1 MKSANY
7 SRRQVLRLATPAL
20 GGAFLAEKLLAEPS
34 APERPLFSFGLLG
47 DPQYADVNPSGS
59 RHYRASLGKLKACIA
74 RLNQEDLEFVV
85 TVGDIID
92 RDFASIAPIMKI
104 YEGLKAE
111 HRSVLG
117 NHDFSV
123 DDQLKD
129 QVPAALGMKAR
140 YLSDTRKGWRFIR
153 LDGTELAGYAHL
165 QGSPRFKETQKNL
178 QALKES
184 GGDETRRYSYG
195 IGDQQMAWLRRELED
210 SAAQGQRALVF
221 NHFPA
226 LRNGTPVNSWNS
238 KELVAL
244 LGEHKHALAYF
255 NGHHHAGRYY
265 DHHGVHYLNV
275 KGMVETPED
284 TAYSIVKVYDD
295 RLEVH
300 GFGTEPKR
308 DLASR

>member
-1 MKSANY
+1 MDSTNY
-7 SRRQVLRLATPAL
+7 SRRQVLRLAIPAL
-20 GGAFLAEKLLAEPS
+20 GGAFLSDKLLA
-34 APERPLFSFGLLG
+34 APAASERPLFSFGLLG
-47 DPQYADVNPSGS
+47 DPQYADINPSGS

-111 HRSVLG
+111 HRSLLG

-123 DDQLKD
+123 DDEFKAK
-129 QVPAALGMKAR
+129 VPAALGMKAR

-153 LDGTELAGYAHL
+153 LDANELAGYAHAK
-165 QGSPRFKETQKNL
+165 GSPQFQETQKNL
-178 QALKES
+178 QALRAS
-184 GGDETRRYSYG
+184 GGDQAKRYSHG
-195 IGDQQMAWLRRELED
+195 IGDQQMAWLRQELED

-226 LRNGTPVNSWNS
+226 MRKGIPARSWNS
-238 KELVAL
+238 KELVTL
-244 LGEHKHALAYF
+244 LEEHKHAVAYF
-255 NGHHHAGRYY
+255 NGHHHGGNY
-265 DHHGVHYLNV
+265 HQHKGIHYLNV
-275 KGMVETPED
+275 KGMVETAED
-284 TAYSIVKVYDD
+284 TAYSIVNVYPD
-295 RLEVH
+295 RLEIH

-308 DLASR
+308 NLASR

>member
-1 MKSANY
+1 MNPTNCT
-7 SRRQVLRLATPAL
+7 RRQVLRLAIPAL
-20 GGAFLAEKLLAEPS
+20 GGAFVADRLLAQP
-34 APERPLFSFGLLG
+34 AAAERPLFSFGLLG
-47 DPQYADVNPSGS
+47 DPQFADVNPAGS
-59 RHYRASLGKLKACIA
+59 RHFRASLGKLKACIA

-92 RDFASIAPIMKI
+92 RDFASFAPIMKI
-104 YEGLKAE
+104 YEDLKAE

-123 DDQLKD
+123 DEQLKGK
-129 QVPAALGMKAR
+129 VPAALGMKAR

-165 QGSPRFKETQKNL
+165 KGSPRSEETQKNL
-178 QALKES
+178 QALKTS
-184 GGDETRRYSYG
+184 GGEDARRYSHG
-195 IGDQQMAWLRRELED
+195 IGDEQMAWLRRELDD

-226 LRNGTPVNSWNS
+226 LRNGTPVSSWNS
-238 KELVAL
+238 KELVTL
-244 LGEHKHALAYF
+244 LEEHKHVAAYF
-255 NGHHHAGRYY
+255 NGHHHAGHY
-265 DHHGVHYLNV
+265 HEHKGIHYLNV
-275 KGMVETPED
+275 KGMVETAED
-284 TAYSIVKVYDD
+284 TAYSIVNVYPD
-295 RLEVH
+295 RLEIQ